1 MATGGGS
8 RTVSLPPDI
17 PPALRAAVAA
27 ALAWL
32 RELEREAGAGEAPPV
47 TRPR

>member
-1 MATGGGS
+1 MS
-8 RTVSLPPDI
+8 DRPSPPLPADV

-32 RELEREAGAGEAPPV
+32 RELDAAAGEAASLR
-47 TRPR
+47 RPR

>member
-1 MATGGGS
+1 MSERGEREAGPP
-8 RTVSLPPDI
+8 LPANAS
-17 PPALRAAVAA
+17 PALSAAVAA

-32 RELEREAGAGEAPPV
+32 RELDEEAAA